1 MKKWD
6 TVNIYCN
13 AQEECCYGNIN
24 HTYIKGVNNT
34 VIFSRLTAAEFPAMT
49 TAPKLLIDDWISTLE
64 TGMATLLRP
73 IGTPT

>member
-49 TAPKLLIDDWISTLE
+49 TAPKL
-64 TGMATLLRP
+64 
-73 IGTPT
+73 